1 MPGPAAGSSNRRA
14 TDSTAVALKI
24 GAAAWASAAWTSKV
38 FEESTMWD
46 KDNIKEYGASR
57 RDVVCAWLIAVAIL
71 GCLMLVTAVL
81 PTASGQSTQEAKQVV
96 AS

>member
-24 GAAAWASAAWTSKV
+24 GAAAWTSKV